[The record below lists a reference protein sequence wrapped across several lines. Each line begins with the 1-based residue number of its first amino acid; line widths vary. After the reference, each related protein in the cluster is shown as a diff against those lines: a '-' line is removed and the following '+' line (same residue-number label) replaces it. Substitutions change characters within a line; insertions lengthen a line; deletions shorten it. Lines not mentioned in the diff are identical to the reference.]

1 MVIETTKESQ
11 CKKCVEELLSGLVA
25 KSNEITEGVSLS
37 KKEWMMFYRLQ
48 MILHY
53 YPSPQPERVGDDE
66 ALTINDLKEQHGY
79 SIGELAFIFQR
90 SKSTI
95 HGVLNGK
102 KYRKTANEHSTNTIS
117 K

>member
-25 KSNEITEGVSLS
+25 KSNEISEGVALT
-37 KKEWMMFYRLQ
+37 KAEWKMFFRLQ

-53 YPSPQPERVGDDE
+53 YPDPQPERVGKDE
-66 ALTINDLKEQHGY
+66 ASEISVLKEHHDY

-95 HGVLNGK
+95 HAVLK
-102 KYRKTANEHSTNTIS
+102 QS
-117 K
+117 KPKD